1 MCEICLK
8 EPSLGAEIVV
18 MSMRLDFLDFLE
30 EVVLEEVVD
39 LVDLV
44 LFGFPV

>member
-1 MCEICLK
+1 
-8 EPSLGAEIVV
+8 

-44 LFGFPV
+44 LFGFPVRGGMSLLVGSMIE